1 MRGTVAK
8 RIRRGAE
15 LATIGMPAVAYSY
28 STHQKYRIDAL
39 IGKIPYSVQ
48 HVTMKDECTRKA
60 YKMYKRMWMNAQS
73 LGHHA

>member
-8 RIRRGAE
+8 RLRRGAE
-15 LATIGMPAVAYSY
+15 LATVGMPTVAYNY
-28 STHQKYRIDAL
+28 STRQKYRIDAL

-48 HVTMKDECTRKA
+48 HVTIKDECTRKA
-60 YKMYKRMWMNAQS
+60 YTMYKRMWLDAQR